1 MEIHRRAR
9 PSSSTANE
17 ESDDPSRQPKLNGFA
32 SSVPSR
38 RPIHSPYAPPTA
50 STTDTILLKVIQLLL
65 ATAAVW
71 FVYLIAAVNSPEQQ
85 TPTDVGLA
93 SESLRG
99 SNSFQLKVGKA
110 DPTAIASVK
119 QQIEEA
125 RSNFYVRYGGKAE
138 ATEMLKKGLLTFEK
152 RVSLEGDYA
161 RRATADR
168 FLSTIIQHEQGTETH
183 QKDAPEF
190 VMAFAGYS
198 VTVGRGNYF
207 NQSFPFI
214 MERILSPVIR
224 QSPLG
229 IKLTVRNSAIGGI
242 PSFPYGWCLPNF
254 LGEEAHGVRWDYAM
268 NEGNGASGLES
279 YIRQSLTMPNS
290 PPLFVL
296 VDVNSKPRLE
306 ILQTYADLG
315 YLPDPVALGGK
326 DSVNPKLL
334 SMPEKDRP
342 EGLQGWDEWGAPKGS
357 PGQSSWHP
365 KMKHHEVM
373 GWMLAMHLLD
383 AVDMAL
389 DIMGSDANWRTG
401 VMKREQSIKAVI
413 KSRNDGEVILPP
425 PLTDVKKTGVESLLH
440 GAPMGNDKSKWH
452 MHRISCRT
460 SFLPNISGH
469 LESIIEAGMTK
480 DDEDMRR
487 SRADSL
493 FDNGWVMD
501 VGKVERETKQKVMKY
516 GGLGYIDMKTALYGI
531 PSSGTLNLVLPYE
544 LPVTEPVKTDS
555 PASKYFNAVV
565 LCEVNEKR
573 GDKEC
578 NMLSDLTFKVGG
590 ATVPRNAVSRI
601 HGAAS
606 YLKKDICIH
615 VRIPDDAVLSLKN
628 GNEFGLAVD
637 VTVTGSEVSRENG
650 ACSISHVIWEHT

>member
-9 PSSSTANE
+9 PSSLTANE
-17 ESDDPSRQPKLNGFA
+17 ESVDPSKQPKANG
-32 SSVPSR
+32 SSFPAPSR
-38 RPIHSPYAPPTA
+38 RAINSPYAPPTT
-50 STTDTILLKVIQLLL
+50 STTDAILLKVIQLLL
-65 ATAAVW
+65 TTAAVW
-71 FVYLIAAVNSPEQQ
+71 FVYLIVAVNSPEHQIQ
-85 TPTDVGLA
+85 TDLGSA

-99 SNSFQLKVGKA
+99 SNSIQLKVGKA
-110 DPTAIASVK
+110 DPTAIAAAK
-119 QQIEEA
+119 DQIEQV
-125 RSNFYVRYGGKAE
+125 RNDFYMRYGGKAE
-138 ATEMLKKGLLTFEK
+138 ATAMLKRGLLTFEK
-152 RVSLEGDYA
+152 RIPPQADSA

-168 FLSTIIQHEQGTETH
+168 FLSTIIQHEQEVESQ

-214 MERILSPVIR
+214 MERILSPVFG

-254 LGEEAHGVRWDYAM
+254 LGEDAHGVSWDYAM

-279 YIRQSLTMPNS
+279 YIRQSLMSPNS

-326 DSVNPKLL
+326 DAVNPKLL
-334 SMPEKDRP
+334 SLPEKDRP

-365 KMKHHEVM
+365 KKKHHEVM
-373 GWMLAMHLLD
+373 GWMLAMHMLD
-383 AVDMAL
+383 AVDLAL
-389 DIMGSDANWRTG
+389 DIMGGNANWRED
-401 VMKREQSIKAVI
+401 VMKREESIKGVFKAG
-413 KSRNDGEVILPP
+413 DYEEVALPP
-425 PLTDVKKTGVESLLH
+425 PVTDVKKTGIESLLH
-440 GAPMGNDKSKWH
+440 GAPIGKDESKWH

-469 LESIIEAGMTK
+469 LESIIESGMTK
-480 DDEDMRR
+480 DDEDMLQ
-487 SRADSL
+487 SRPDSL
-493 FDNGWVMD
+493 FDDGWVMD

-578 NMLSDLTFKVGG
+578 NMLADLTFEVGG
-590 ATVPRNAVSRI
+590 VTVPRDAVSRI

-615 VRIPDDAVLSLKN
+615 VMIPDDAVLSLKN